1 MPDLWRSRRQALEAL
16 ADEAPPILHV
26 LDDLFILVD
35 DCVTA
40 LAAVDS
46 TFGRVAGLYLAKAR
60 NLALGCYSLSLD
72 SLAQEGGA
80 LFRPLFEA
88 YELLTYF
95 RLEPSRID
103 EVLENRLPSAGNI
116 AKRID
121 GEYKGMRE
129 YLNNHASH
137 LSLGPE
143 SMRHLVDPQSG
154 EPGLMIVTRQP
165 FRLRIALVNL
175 QTLFAVFA
183 LVGTEGVNCALF
195 GGSPLQ
201 SELADRMV
209 ELKCRGLAAFDEAIG
224 HLQA

>member
-1 MPDLWRSRRQALEAL
+1 
-16 ADEAPPILHV
+16 V

-121 GEYKGMRE
+121 GEYH
-129 YLNNHASH
+129 HASH